1 VGTAAADF
9 SGKIIYVNPAFCKM
23 VGWTENELNDVM
35 PPHPFWPP
43 EEIKYIMEDF
53 QTITETE
60 YRFQRRI
67 GERFPILVKSAILTD
82 GNGNKIGF
90 VSTFT
95 DITNQKL
102 FESKLQ
108 ASHDLLRSIMEGTT
122 DSVYVRD
129 LDGRYL
135 RINSVAARRLGK
147 AVEELIGERTTGL
160 VSPQTIQKFRDDD
173 KKVLGSGK
181 EATLEVKVTANGIAQ
196 TFLTTKG
203 SVLDPKGNVFGIFG
217 ISRDITEKKRAEEI
231 LRKSE
236 ERLSAVIDNSTAEI
250 YMKDLEGKFLLINR
264 KYEDLF
270 HIPTKDLFGKTPYDL
285 FPVGIAAKFRGNDQ
299 QVIKKKGPIE
309 FDETVPHDDG
319 PHDYLTVRFPPLDN
333 KGEIYALCGISTDI
347 TDRKSREEDH
357 MKLEKLESL
366 GLLVGGIPHNFKN
379 ILTAILDNI
388 SLAKSF
394 VESKDQLLSRL
405 NEAE

>member
-1 VGTAAADF
+1 
-9 SGKIIYVNPAFCKM
+9 
-23 VGWTENELNDVM
+23 
-35 PPHPFWPP
+35 
-43 EEIKYIMEDF
+43 
-53 QTITETE
+53 
-60 YRFQRRI
+60 
-67 GERFPILVKSAILTD
+67 
-82 GNGNKIGF
+82 
-90 VSTFT
+90 
-95 DITNQKL
+95 
-102 FESKLQ
+102 
-108 ASHDLLRSIMEGTT
+108 
-122 DSVYVRD
+122 
-129 LDGRYL
+129 
-135 RINSVAARRLGK
+135 
-147 AVEELIGERTTGL
+147 
-160 VSPQTIQKFRDDD
+160 
-173 KKVLGSGK
+173 
-181 EATLEVKVTANGIAQ
+181 
-196 TFLTTKG
+196 
-203 SVLDPKGNVFGIFG
+203 VLDPKGNVFGIFG

-236 ERLSAVIDNSTAEI
+236 ERLSAVIDNSTVVI

-285 FPVGIAAKFRGNDQ
+285 FSVGIADKFRGNDQ

-319 PHDYLTVRFPPLDN
+319 PHDYLTVRFPLLDN

-379 ILTAILDNI
+379 ILTAILGNI